1 MLLQAVLLMFLMGMI
16 AFCGTESMQRD
27 PLAASVD
34 IVVVVREDNMM
45 TRMALNYV
53 ENMESTSKFCH
64 FRQTTEQEGFEL
76 LKEGEAAAL
85 ILLPEQL
92 VEGIMNGTNPTVDI
106 YFPKNAG
113 LEPMLFRE
121 LTESGEGL
129 LRVAQ
134 AQIYGAYDAAVEY
147 GLTEQLS
154 RMEAEIDSYNLAFA
168 LDRLALYDTEKVS
181 AFGSMNVIQFYLAS
195 GLVLFLLLAGTAMY
209 PVVQREPAALCRQ
222 LERQGTGLAW
232 QNFCQWFCGI
242 LCMGMLC
249 AVLWAVMKIGAAFM
263 PDAAALL
270 TAGGRNGYSMGARL
284 GILALVVV
292 AATTFIYMLYSLA
305 GSRTS
310 GILLVFL
317 LSVAMVWLSGGLVPS
332 MFLPETMQKVGEKL
346 PTAYLIRAAGGLLAG
361 RGAAI
366 TGRCVA
372 ALAGYTVLFGV
383 TAYLVR
389 RLGKD

>member
-1 MLLQAVLLMFLMGMI
+1 MLLQAILLMFLMGMI

-113 LEPMLFRE
+113 LGPMLFRE

-168 LDRLALYDTEKVS
+168 LDRLALYDMEKVS

-332 MFLPETMQKVGEKL
+332 MFLPETMQEVGEKL
-346 PTAYLIRAAGGLLAG
+346 PTAYLIWAAGGLLAG
-361 RGAAI
+361 RGVAI

>member
-113 LEPMLFRE
+113 LGPMLFRE

-168 LDRLALYDTEKVS
+168 LDRLALYDMEKVS

-332 MFLPETMQKVGEKL
+332 MFLPETMQEVGEKL

-361 RGAAI
+361 RGVAI

>member
-1 MLLQAVLLMFLMGMI
+1 MLLQAILLMFLMGMI

-113 LEPMLFRE
+113 LGPMLFRE

-181 AFGSMNVIQFYLAS
+181 VFGSMNVIQFYLAS